1 MESAFL
7 LGAEV
12 GIFLLPLQFT
22 SPLSL
27 IFWLTCLLAAAV
39 QLLILKKA
47 QSIFAKWALP
57 VLILLCMGACEAACQ
72 ILFGYELLLP
82 VLIYWLM
89 LGMLLALMI
98 VSLVYVVRARK
109 RK

>member
-27 IFWLTCLLAAAV
+27 IFWLACLLAAAV

-57 VLILLCMGACEAACQ
+57 VLILLGMGACEAACQ

-89 LGMLLALMI
+89 LGMLLAAMI
-98 VSLVYVVRARK
+98 VSLVYIVRRRK

>member
-27 IFWLTCLLAAAV
+27 IFWLACLLAAAV
-39 QLLILKKA
+39 QLLILKKLRA
-47 QSIFAKWALP
+47 F
-57 VLILLCMGACEAACQ
+57 
-72 ILFGYELLLP
+72 
-82 VLIYWLM
+82 
-89 LGMLLALMI
+89 
-98 VSLVYVVRARK
+98 SLNGRCRC
-109 RK
+109 

>member
-1 MESAFL
+1 M
-7 LGAEV
+7 LGAEI

-27 IFWLTCLLAAAV
+27 IFWLACLLAAAV
-39 QLLILKKA
+39 QL
-47 QSIFAKWALP
+47 
-57 VLILLCMGACEAACQ
+57 LILLCMGACEAACQ

-89 LGMLLALMI
+89 LGMLLAAMI
-98 VSLVYVVRARK
+98 ASLVYVVRRRK